1 MKKKLKILTFVIL
14 SVVFYSSYGQSSK
27 NIVNSSVNLNVGVG
41 VINDSIRNLREDFE
55 TYKATLKAEYDSKI
69 DAVNQENDGRYQVLG
84 FCASLVLTLLLAV
97 LVYFKI
103 DANDKIKSGIV
114 VAFDEKFE
122 KDKKKIELIRD
133 EATEILTQI
142 KEIQTSALLEK
153 GKINDIDIIDRVAK
167 KISNSKKG
175 Y

>member
-97 LVYFKI
+97 
-103 DANDKIKSGIV
+103 
-114 VAFDEKFE
+114 
-122 KDKKKIELIRD
+122 
-133 EATEILTQI
+133 
-142 KEIQTSALLEK
+142 
-153 GKINDIDIIDRVAK
+153 
-167 KISNSKKG
+167 
-175 Y
+175 

>member
-1 MKKKLKILTFVIL
+1 M
-14 SVVFYSSYGQSSK
+14 
-27 NIVNSSVNLNVGVG
+27 
-41 VINDSIRNLREDFE
+41 
-55 TYKATLKAEYDSKI
+55 
-69 DAVNQENDGRYQVLG
+69 
-84 FCASLVLTLLLAV
+84 TLLLAV